1 MKLKKG
7 DQVIVISGRDRG
19 QTGSVIK
26 LLPRLNQVVV
36 DGINLVKRS
45 HKPSSQ
51 NPRGGI
57 KTEPRGLPVAKVAIV
72 HPKHSNR
79 PSRIGYTFT
88 KDGTKLRVYRQANN
102 QPIKETK

>member
-36 DGINLVKRS
+36 DGINLVKRA
-45 HKPSSQ
+45 HKPSNQ

-57 KTEPRGLPVAKVAIV
+57 KTEPRPLAAAKVAIV
-72 HPKHSNR
+72 HPKHSNQ
-79 PSRIGYTFT
+79 PSRIGYVIA
-88 KDGTKLRVYRQANN
+88 KNGAKARVYRQANN